1 MRTHLT
7 LLVASLGDYCKA
19 LIAAARVAAVPMDC
33 FYFAASPAAPRS
45 LVRFALCKRTDT
57 IDAAAAAIRAAPVP
71 LARARAA
78 A

>member
-1 MRTHLT
+1 
-7 LLVASLGDYCKA
+7 
-19 LIAAARVAAVPMDC
+19 MDC
-33 FYFAASPAAPRS
+33 FYFDAAADAPRS
-45 LVRFALCKRTDT
+45 LVRFAICKRADT